1 MSEQTVIEYWSS
13 VKKIIDKVCE
23 DYDALWQRRSRILN
37 SKIVIIMIFKIILS
51 DRRQGLSINL
61 SEFWDNCAEKD
72 IKLPQKKSVTASS
85 FCERRSITESPKV
98 CSSVWRS
105 AV

>member
-1 MSEQTVIEYWSS
+1 MGEQIVIDYWSS

-37 SKIVIIMIFKIILS
+37 SKIVIIVIFKIILS
-51 DRRQGLSINL
+51 DRRQGLAINL

-72 IKLPQKKSVTASS
+72 IKHTAS
-85 FCERRSITESPKV
+85 ELAK
-98 CSSVWRS
+98 
-105 AV
+105 